1 GFCNDYITAFASMAM
16 PGARVPNKPPLV
28 PASAIVGAYP
38 AVGQLR
44 AGTLNALADRFAE
57 TVQDLVVHG
66 VVSDYNQCCL
76 LLKSTKETPRNAEKY
91 VNALRDRGIAVYN
104 PRNKAFLEQQ
114 EVMGL
119 LGALLVL
126 VDPQGR

>member
-1 GFCNDYITAFASMAM
+1 MAM

-28 PASAIVGAYP
+28 AAGAIAGAYP

-57 TVQDLVVHG
+57 TVQDLVAHG

-76 LLKSTKETPRNAEKY
+76 LLKSTKRRLGTPRSTSTRYATEASLCTTPATRHSSSSRK
-91 VNALRDRGIAVYN
+91 
-104 PRNKAFLEQQ
+104 
-114 EVMGL
+114 
-119 LGALLVL
+119 
-126 VDPQGR
+126 